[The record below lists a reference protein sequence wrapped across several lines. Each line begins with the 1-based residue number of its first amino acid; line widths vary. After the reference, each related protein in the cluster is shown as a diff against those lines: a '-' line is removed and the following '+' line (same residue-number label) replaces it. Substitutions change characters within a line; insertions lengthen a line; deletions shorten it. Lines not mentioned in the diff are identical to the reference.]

1 MKLEEW
7 KRIFAENLIDILKE
21 KGMTQRELAIDS
33 GLSPATISEY
43 VNGVRM
49 PSVSAAVNMAYALD
63 MEVGELIDFDEC
75 ID

>member
-1 MKLEEW
+1 MRQEEW
-7 KRIFAENLIDILKE
+7 KKIFAENLIDILEE

-43 VNGVRM
+43 INGVRM
-49 PSVSAAVNMAYALD
+49 PGVAAVINMAYALD
-63 MEVGELIDFDEC
+63 MEVGELVDFDEC